1 MNAVAKSNG
10 KFILQADPVLNARKR
25 SAQDRES
32 LNKPLKEVELRVL
45 LENILL
51 RLEKLEQR

>member
-1 MNAVAKSNG
+1 MNMVAKSNG
-10 KFILQADPVLNARKR
+10 KFILRADAAAIARNR

-32 LNKPLKEVELRVL
+32 LNIPLKDEELRVL
-45 LENILL
+45 LTNILL